1 MVRFSHVCCMMC
13 AVRFIR
19 VSQVKCLLPFQALA
33 QALTQNSTL
42 TKVNLKHNN
51 IGDEGAKAWC
61 LVTMVS

>member
-33 QALTQNSTL
+33 QAVEQNSTL
-42 TKVNLKHNN
+42 IELDLKHNN

-61 LVTMVS
+61 WVRMRS